1 VSHHPPISACF
12 ADSPDFEY
20 IADSD
25 VNMAFKGNSMN
36 AKVLFPQH
44 IKLKRT
50 EEHFTFIRPD
60 THVNNVLFG
69 TLYIEHVG
77 EGIVRNKKTGE
88 VCMMEFKPEGSL
100 GRNRHEI
107 EAYVYRNEAEARQK
121 KNEKLRL
128 MKLGGTWTDK
138 ISSWRM

>member
-1 VSHHPPISACF
+1 
-12 ADSPDFEY
+12 
-20 IADSD
+20 
-25 VNMAFKGNSMN
+25 MAFKGNSMN

-107 EAYVYRNEAEARQK
+107 EAYVYRNEVEARQK